1 MTYAFSVAADATDG
15 YAVTSALDAAHAAL
29 GDEASV
35 VALAPEHLDPGVTYA
50 FTVRVTDFAGGT
62 STASAVVE
70 KTQHPTPTVRALG
83 GSSRATRRS
92 EPTRLEVE
100 ARAPSH
106 ACAALN
112 ASDVGAGMS
121 FAWTLV
127 GGPVLVSSDFPTTT
141 ARDAHLATT
150 RTRALY
156 VPPNVLRAGETYRW
170 RLRTT
175 LDVNPARFFTDT
187 FVTLDVAS
195 SPLDVAAAA
204 GTSVVAF
211 HNAPLVLSVDA
222 RDPDD
227 AADARG
233 VPYPFTYAW
242 SCATLVGDACDVNPA
257 RVPESFHSSAP
268 TVTFPSGTFHVGD
281 AFVFTANV
289 AREPVAVG
297 RDVTV
302 STTVR
307 IVEGPATSTVAAAPT
322 PAPSLRVEG
331 PPGGIV
337 AASSRVALRARVY
350 DCAGDEGT
358 CGVTWSCVEGDLTDP
373 TALAAAVE
381 TGLENHILAVKPDAL
396 APGTRYAFRASA
408 GGSAAGLVADVVFD
422 VNAPPRGG
430 RVVAE
435 FTASRADRPVA
446 DADADAVAALGFA
459 RVTIR
464 ASDWGDDAAHAPFSY
479 EFYDVG
485 ADGSL
490 APLGPTTSS
499 NAVDAWLPSG
509 TRVIRARVADALGA
523 ATTADATVTV
533 RPAPAPAPP
542 PPPSPYPPPYTGTR
556 SSGMVPPPPA
566 RRRQLLTASASA
578 YDVAEALDYLEVL
591 LRPATT
597 TSDHARAR
605 AGGEGVRRQVRG
617 DDPRRRR
624 AGLRGFGSDRGVPRG
639 GGARDSRREGRD
651 GEDDAGRD
659 DDAVRGGG
667 ADGGPD
673 DDNRVD
679 DGEPRRDVRGG
690 GGRRDH
696 AGPRRGDHRTGG
708 FAMRGDAG
716 E

>member
-1 MTYAFSVAADATDG
+1 MLSAPDALGPCDGVVVDASGSTGGGRPMTYAFSVAADATDG

-35 VALAPEHLDPGVTYA
+35 VAPAPEHLDPGVTYA
-50 FTVRVTDFAGGT
+50 FTVRVTDFAGVDVDGVRRCRKDA
-62 STASAVVE
+62 ASDA
-70 KTQHPTPTVRALG
+70 TVRALG

-100 ARAPSH
+100 ARAPSRRVRGVERVGRRRG
-106 ACAALN
+106 
-112 ASDVGAGMS
+112 DV
-121 FAWTLV
+121 V
-127 GGPVLVSSDFPTTT
+127 RVDPRPGPVLGRVRFSHDDGARRAPRHDANARAVRAAKRPSGRRTAGDSGRRSTSTPRDFS
-141 ARDAHLATT
+141 RIRLS
-150 RTRALY
+150 
-156 VPPNVLRAGETYRW
+156 RW
-170 RLRTT
+170 MPR
-175 LDVNPARFFTDT
+175 VES
-187 FVTLDVAS
+187 V
-195 SPLDVAAAA
+195 DVAAAA

-268 TVTFPSGTFHVGD
+268 TVTFPAGTFHVGD

-307 IVEGPATSTVAAAPT
+307 IVEGPATSTVAGAPT
-322 PAPSLRVEG
+322 PAPPARVEG
-331 PPGGIV
+331 PPGE
-337 AASSRVALRARVY
+337 SSRRRRASPRARVH

-381 TGLENHILAVKPDAL
+381 TGLENHILAVKT
-396 APGTRYAFRASA
+396 GRARA
-408 GGSAAGLVADVVFD
+408 RDEIRV
-422 VNAPPRGG
+422 APPPADPRRDSSPTSSSTSTPRPAAG

-459 RVTIR
+459 
-464 ASDWGDDAAHAPFSY
+464 GDDSRVGLGRRRAHAPFSY
-479 EFYDVG
+479 D
-485 ADGSL
+485 
-490 APLGPTTSS
+490 PTHVWARTDRSRRSTNNLS

-533 RPAPAPAPP
+533 RPGARALAAAAARP
-542 PPPSPYPPPYTGTR
+542 PYPPPHTGTR

-578 YDVAEALDYLEVL
+578 YDVAEALDYPEVL

-597 TSDHARAR
+597 TPDHARR
-605 AGGEGVRRQVRG
+605 AGGEGVRR
-617 DDPRRRR
+617 
-624 AGLRGFGSDRGVPRG
+624 
-639 GGARDSRREGRD
+639 
-651 GEDDAGRD
+651 
-659 DDAVRGGG
+659 
-667 ADGGPD
+667 
-673 DDNRVD
+673 
-679 DGEPRRDVRGG
+679 
-690 GGRRDH
+690 
-696 AGPRRGDHRTGG
+696 
-708 FAMRGDAG
+708 
-716 E
+716 